1 MSKLNFR
8 EEINSLK
15 KSIYKIENDYT
26 DMSKELFKR
35 EEKWKNTEKKLEE
48 LKKINE
54 AICTLNVGG
63 KKYEVSLHT
72 LRQRKSSL
80 FYKQILRQE
89 IKKDEETFYD
99 RDHDYFEMIINFFR
113 TGKIRISDMKEHEK
127 EDLLTEAEFYEA
139 SYIVEILKA
148 TPGEVEFIKMDFSG
162 EFIFEG
168 QIIGTNNVKDLSEK
182 SLDKGICA
190 GAPGY
195 IIIHFSREVEFEEI
209 EIAGYNGNSIAW
221 LVSNGKNSAIQ
232 TSCDMNIWS
241 NVGALSDDFG
251 HIIQTVKLTRSKAK
265 YIKFYSGDLIGI
277 GYLSINEI
285 APIKK

>member
-15 KSIYKIENDYT
+15 KSILKIENDYT
-26 DMSKELFKR
+26 DMSKELYIR
-35 EEKWKNTEKKLEE
+35 EERWKNTEKKLEE

-99 RDHDYFEMIINFFR
+99 RDYDYFGRIINFFR
-113 TGKIRISDMKEHEK
+113 TGKIRIQDLKEHEK
-127 EDLLTEAEFYEA
+127 EVLLAEAEFYEA

-148 TPGEVEFIKMDFSG
+148 TPGEVEFIKMDFSS
-162 EFIFEG
+162 EFKFEG
-168 QIIGTNNVKDLSEK
+168 EIVGTNNFKDLSEK

-209 EIAGYNGNSIAW
+209 EVAGYNGNSIAW

-232 TSCDMNIWS
+232 TSTDLNTWK
-241 NVGALSDDFG
+241 NVGSLPEDFG

-265 YIKFYSGDLIGI
+265 YIKFYSGDLIGL